1 MMKKMPFPTGD
12 KKRATADGGL
22 PGDKKTERPLR
33 ILHLEDN
40 SNDAELV
47 RALLQSEGFEPAVS
61 RAETNEGFVAL
72 LEHKIF
78 DLILSDFSLPAF
90 DGKSALKLARQ
101 ICPETPFIFVSG
113 TLGEDAAIDSL
124 KEGATDYVIKNRL
137 TRLAPAIQRALR
149 EKQEQSQ
156 RLQAEEHLARSGEMF
171 RQIMENVTD
180 LIAVLDLEGKWL
192 YNSPSYRTIL
202 EEAALSLE
210 SDSFASIH
218 PQDQDR
224 MRQLFQETAR
234 TGVGQR
240 AEFRFLL
247 KGGAIRF
254 IESQASV
261 TRDPDGKIVNVI
273 ALSRDITERKR
284 SEERMQRVQA
294 ELERTNQDLVKR
306 SEEIQSFYHTLSHE
320 LKTPLTSAR
329 EFISIVMDGLAG
341 QVTETQFEYLRIA
354 KESCNQLRVC
364 LNDLLDTTRLETGKL
379 RIELK
384 SVALGN
390 LVQQVMTMMGPVAAA
405 KNIRLSKNVQ
415 LGLPE
420 VPLDENRIVQVITNL
435 LNNALKFTP
444 EGGKISLK
452 VCESPKRPEYV
463 QVQISDTGRGIPK
476 HQLDRIFDRL
486 YQVKLGDAATEK
498 GIGLGLYICRELVD
512 LHGGQIWVESEMGK
526 GSTFTFELPKD
537 AGQQAPTVLVIDDD
551 PAILKSLR
559 YALQQAAF
567 KVITAEG
574 GDQALQLMDRQGP
587 DVVLIDLDMPGMDG
601 AEALKEIRSKWGPVP
616 AVVHTGYPNGEL
628 MMRALD
634 CSPFTVLAKP
644 CPEKQLVD
652 TVRMVQRQ
660 SDTCFWRKSRRISE
674 AALLKEEKK

>member
-1 MMKKMPFPTGD
+1 VAPHNLNVRSIVVPD
-12 KKRATADGGL
+12 
-22 PGDKKTERPLR
+22 
-33 ILHLEDN
+33 DN
-40 SNDAELV
+40 
-47 RALLQSEGFEPAVS
+47 
-61 RAETNEGFVAL
+61 
-72 LEHKIF
+72 I
-78 DLILSDFSLPAF
+78 I
-90 DGKSALKLARQ
+90 
-101 ICPETPFIFVSG
+101 
-113 TLGEDAAIDSL
+113 
-124 KEGATDYVIKNRL
+124 
-137 TRLAPAIQRALR
+137 
-149 EKQEQSQ
+149 
-156 RLQAEEHLARSGEMF
+156 
-171 RQIMENVTD
+171 
-180 LIAVLDLEGKWL
+180 
-192 YNSPSYRTIL
+192 
-202 EEAALSLE
+202 
-210 SDSFASIH
+210 SFA
-218 PQDQDR
+218 
-224 MRQLFQETAR
+224 
-234 TGVGQR
+234 
-240 AEFRFLL
+240 
-247 KGGAIRF
+247 
-254 IESQASV
+254 IESRTDQIICALDS
-261 TRDPDGKIVNVI
+261 RREIV
-273 ALSRDITERKR
+273 
-284 SEERMQRVQA
+284 
-294 ELERTNQDLVKR
+294 
-306 SEEIQSFYHTLSHE
+306 
-320 LKTPLTSAR
+320 
-329 EFISIVMDGLAG
+329 
-341 QVTETQFEYLRIA
+341 
-354 KESCNQLRVC
+354 
-364 LNDLLDTTRLETGKL
+364 
-379 RIELK
+379 
-384 SVALGN
+384 
-390 LVQQVMTMMGPVAAA
+390 
-405 KNIRLSKNVQ
+405 SKNVQ

-574 GDQALQLMDRQGP
+574 GDQALQLMHRQGP

-660 SDTCFWRKSRRISE
+660 SDTCFWRKNRRISE